1 MRHETRTACV
11 QVPRE
16 DTKAAGTHVIQ
27 THCSHMH
34 LCTTYCSR
42 MVLLVMGHSLLSALR
57 LAMFTQWP
65 LVFRVALNG
74 HQPHR
79 DGRPAAHTH
88 THTRR
93 KYLGDIL
100 MADPPAGR
108 HARIHGPSDDSGH
121 PSHSTQY
128 TVHSA
133 QRTAMDATARHVL
146 LVLATHFLQDLNWG
160 QLGLGV
166 GVTLARKRSAS
177 AIAPHTEP
185 GRHREVTSL
194 HAGWYHSPRVTH
206 ASDATHT
213 PADRAAKRRHTT
225 EVSAIARACTGN

>member
-1 MRHETRTACV
+1 M
-11 QVPRE
+11 
-16 DTKAAGTHVIQ
+16 GT
-27 THCSHMH
+27 SH
-34 LCTTYCSR
+34 TGTE
-42 MVLLVMGHSLLSALR
+42 GR
-57 LAMFTQWP
+57 L
-65 LVFRVALNG
+65 
-74 HQPHR
+74 
-79 DGRPAAHTH
+79 H

-100 MADPPAGR
+100 MAGPPAGR

-177 AIAPHTEP
+177 ATAPHTEP
-185 GRHREVTSL
+185 GRHQEVTSL
-194 HAGWYHSPRVTH
+194 HAGWHHSPRVTH
-206 ASDATHT
+206 ASDATGQPPTRPPTVQPSDDTQPRCLPSQEH
-213 PADRAAKRRHTT
+213 
-225 EVSAIARACTGN
+225 ARATSSSSRHKL